1 MNSSQKH
8 KIALVEDDANI
19 REMYKMKLE
28 LSGYNIITAENGKE
42 AMELVKKE
50 NPELV
55 LLDILLP
62 KKDGFEVLKEI
73 KDSKDEK
80 VKSIPVVMLS
90 NLSSKEDIS
99 EAKKLGASDYFVK
112 AKIAPGKVAEKVK
125 RFFE

>member
-1 MNSSQKH
+1 MSSIQKH

-28 LSGYNIITAENGKE
+28 LGGYDVITAEDGKE
-42 AMELVKKE
+42 AVELVKKE
-50 NPELV
+50 NPDLV

-73 KDSKDEK
+73 KGSKDEK
-80 VKSIPVVMLS
+80 IKSTPVIMLS
-90 NLSSKEDIS
+90 NLSGREDID

-112 AKIAPGKVAEKVK
+112 AKTSPKEIVEKVDG
-125 RFFE
+125 FLG